1 MAIEMRGLAPL
12 LQVFDMTE
20 SVAFYCGL
28 LGFEVVQ
35 ASPEVE
41 APEGRFSH
49 WMWLR
54 RDGAEVMLNTA
65 YDSGERPPARD
76 PERERAHGDTGLFI
90 ACPDVDGAWRYLTE
104 QGLDLPP
111 PKLAGYGMKQLYLR
125 DPDGY
130 ALCLQWE
137 AG

>member
-1 MAIEMRGLAPL
+1 MAIEMRGLVPL

-28 LGFEVVQ
+28 LGFEVFQ

-41 APEGRFSH
+41 TPEGRFSH

-54 RDGAEVMLNTA
+54 RGGAEVMLNTA

-76 PERERAHGDTGLFI
+76 LERERGHRDTGLFI
-90 ACPDVDGAWRYLTE
+90 GCPDVDAAWRSLTE
-104 QGLDLPP
+104 QGLELPP
-111 PKLAGYGMKQLYLR
+111 PTVAGYGMKQLHLR

-130 ALCLQWE
+130 ALCLQGE
-137 AG
+137 AS